1 MTENEIREY
10 VIQNVDFPEG
20 YASDFELNDEM
31 LDGNYCITIPN
42 AFPGGVSVINAEGKL
57 VSFPQREWLN
67 SGVTGVIIDFSSY
80 LEESSSSGDDYEE
93 SSSSGDDFFDE
104 ESSSSGIM
112 KSINGWKIRYNR
124 GPVGE
129 GADYLDAEEMLK
141 YMMVF

>member
-80 LEESSSSGDDYEE
+80 LEESSSSGDD
-93 SSSSGDDFFDE
+93 FFDE